1 MNWVKRKIAEWARQ
15 GNYLVEEETATYEK
29 SQRPSRLSRGLIGTT
44 NEIRTPGSNG
54 TTFILYPASGGNILE
69 VRMYDEKSG
78 DNHVSLH
85 IIPIEQ
91 ELGESIGKIITF
103 EVLKR

>member
-15 GNYLVEEETATYEK
+15 GNYLEEESTAYEK
-29 SQRPSRLSRGLIGTT
+29 PQRPSRLSRGLIGTS
-44 NEIRTPGSNG
+44 NEIRTPGGNG